1 MALLDA
7 LFAETPADVAEPEAF
22 VSLCFAFDTAILTSL
37 ILEEIC
43 PSRISKFVS
52 TSVILP
58 FRSFLTSSIAS
69 SIFFPEWSTN
79 VPFK

>member
-1 MALLDA
+1 M
-7 LFAETPADVAEPEAF
+7 VAEEEAEEALPEAF

-52 TSVILP
+52 TSVILS

-79 VPFK
+79 VPLNKH